1 MQISDVLRRFNNPK
15 TLKAVNICLAL
26 LLALS
31 GLLLVRD
38 IVSVAAR
45 NRVKAA
51 TGLPKTVLP
60 ARYTLRDYALILASN
75 PFGFPAGE
83 LKPITASSPGTGP
96 AVSRTDI
103 TLIGTVAGRSDLS
116 YAIMSD
122 KTGLQDV
129 FRIGADVFGLGKL
142 SRIEKTKV
150 FIGTRGKEIEIAL
163 KDIADIR
170 EIKNPVPRS
179 PLSPASFGKRV
190 GESTYEV
197 DPERIQQAINKP
209 DHILTDARFIPNI
222 VDGKQQGFVLREVR
236 SGGIYSSLGLQN
248 GDILLRINEFTI
260 SSPEAALQAFTALR
274 GIDRAQLDIVRNN
287 APMSMTYQI
296 R

>member
-1 MQISDVLRRFNNPK
+1 MQMPDALRRLNTPK
-15 TLKAVNICLAL
+15 TLKIVTICLAL

-31 GLLLVRD
+31 LLLFVRD
-38 IVSVAAR
+38 IVSAAAR
-45 NRVKAA
+45 SRMKAPR
-51 TGLPKTVLP
+51 GLPKSALP
-60 ARYTLRDYALILASN
+60 VRFKFMDYAPILASN
-75 PFGFPAGE
+75 PFGFQAGE
-83 LKPITASSPGTGP
+83 LKQITAPPSGAVPG
-96 AVSRTDI
+96 VSRTDI
-103 TLIGTVAGRSDLS
+103 TLIGTVAGRRDIS
-116 YAIMSD
+116 YAIISD
-122 KTGLQDV
+122 KTGMQDV

-150 FIGTRGKEIEIAL
+150 FISSGGKEIEIAL

-170 EIKNPVPRS
+170 EIRNPVARA
-179 PLSPASFGKRV
+179 PLSPSSFGKRV
-190 GESTYEV
+190 GESAYEI

-209 DHILTDARFIPNI
+209 DHIMTDARFVPNI
-222 VDGKQQGFVLREVR
+222 VDGKQQGFLLREVR

-274 GIDRAQLDIVRNN
+274 GIDRAQLDIIRNG